1 MTIPLNA
8 TQFRQQMDPADIVD
22 YVADAYD
29 TSDPAK
35 TPLLEAGESIV
46 SYTLSM
52 SAEGAAL
59 GVTIESVAPRAPALI
74 NSNKG
79 IKFWLSVTA
88 GFQTNAAFD
97 GAGTLIPVL
106 VTIDTDM
113 SRRRQRTVVVQVAQQ

>member
-8 TQFRQQMDPADIVD
+8 TQFRQQMDPADVVD

-46 SYTLSM
+46 SYTLTM
-52 SAEGAAL
+52 SAEGTAL

-74 NSNKG
+74 NSNKA
-79 IKFWLSVTA
+79 IKFWLSVTS
-88 GFQTNAAFD
+88 GFQTNVAFD
-97 GAGTLIPVL
+97 GAGTLIPIL